1 MLDRTDAEGALGAQ
15 DTGRDGCRSD
25 CVGCVATE
33 QRRGEH
39 VVVITSSQAGAAR
52 FSRRARAGVAVVL
65 LAAIGATGCGG
76 TAAREATRLDSSR
89 QPAHGAQN
97 TQASVATSDDIAD
110 GSAIA
115 ASVVRTQL
123 DALMRQYDAAT
134 NALLARPSDAAN
146 PSASTTG
153 AYLAV
158 FAPGSAFASGALASW
173 AREGV
178 QGHSYQRG
186 SRDQL
191 VTTQLTS
198 VEPVASNTVGFG
210 VCVASSFVI
219 VDSAGHVLESQ
230 GGIAA
235 GHGVAVRVDGQWLL
249 RDLSLSGSRDCS
261 AEQSRDPVKER
272 SRSSH
277 WPST

>member
-134 NALLARPSDAAN
+134 NALLARLWRCSLRGVH
-146 PSASTTG
+146 SH
-153 AYLAV
+153 
-158 FAPGSAFASGALASW
+158 
-173 AREGV
+173 RERWRHGLV
-178 QGHSYQRG
+178 KVCRG
-186 SRDQL
+186 
-191 VTTQLTS
+191 TPTS
-198 VEPVASNTVGFG
+198 
-210 VCVASSFVI
+210 
-219 VDSAGHVLESQ
+219 
-230 GGIAA
+230 
-235 GHGVAVRVDGQWLL
+235 AVRVTNW
-249 RDLSLSGSRDCS
+249 
-261 AEQSRDPVKER
+261 
-272 SRSSH
+272 
-277 WPST
+277 